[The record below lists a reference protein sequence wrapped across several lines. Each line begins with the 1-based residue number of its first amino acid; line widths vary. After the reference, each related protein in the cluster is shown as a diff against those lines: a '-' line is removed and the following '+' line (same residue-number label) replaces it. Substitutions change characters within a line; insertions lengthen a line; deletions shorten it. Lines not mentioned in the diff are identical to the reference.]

1 MMEDKDLVLS
11 VLDAYTLNRNYEK
24 TDESW
29 AVENKSTDEIIDDL
43 SPMMPLTHR
52 DVNDYMLEHGYMM
65 MPMSDGTVKWRMYR
79 HIQV

>member
-52 DVNDYMLEHGYMM
+52 DVNDYMIAHGYMM

-79 HIQV
+79 YIQV

>member
-11 VLDAYTLNRNYEK
+11 VLDAYTLNRNNEQ

-43 SPMMPLTHR
+43 HSM
-52 DVNDYMLEHGYMM
+52 VNSKHYLLFN
-65 MPMSDGTVKWRMYR
+65 
-79 HIQV
+79 